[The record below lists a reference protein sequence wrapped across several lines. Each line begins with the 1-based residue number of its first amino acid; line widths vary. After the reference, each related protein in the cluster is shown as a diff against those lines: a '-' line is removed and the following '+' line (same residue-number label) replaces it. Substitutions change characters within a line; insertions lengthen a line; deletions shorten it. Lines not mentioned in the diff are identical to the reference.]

1 MSGRNNR
8 QRSEKKDS
16 GCVCIGLSKQTEN
29 IPQHSEQYANKPIF
43 HTAIANNKTALRV
56 SNNTDVTTG
65 LSTML
70 SKMKQSEILWA
81 ADRGKFQ
88 LQMKNEK
95 LKNSKLEA
103 EVRRSTERC
112 AFFSDKANHLT
123 AALKRRD
130 DDIEILKDQI
140 RELQHA
146 LKTNEDSI
154 ALSQL
159 QKEQEEYKS
168 SIREEVYEMAERV
181 ITLSTLAEMAGTDAE
196 ASEHQYQQIKKTLEL
211 AEMERE
217 QWIGKAAALEQQLLK
232 AKQVLVAMREAI
244 TETKAHQHK
253 RVVQLRKLL
262 LMTNYSDTI
271 VDDDDH
277 DDDDKNRVIDGLEG
291 ISMEN
296 SEGEIEAVLKKN
308 SDEKCEE
315 ADGGNGRLSDGDS
328 EEKGV
333 F

>member
-1 MSGRNNR
+1 MSEHNNR
-8 QRSEKKDS
+8 QRSEKKDRGFLS
-16 GCVCIGLSKQTEN
+16 IGISNQTEN
-29 IPQHSEQYANKPIF
+29 SPQNSEQDANKPLF

-56 SNNTDVTTG
+56 SNNTNVTTS

-81 ADRGKFQ
+81 SEKGKFQ

-95 LKNSKLEA
+95 LRNSKLVA

-112 AFFSDKANHLT
+112 AFFSDKADHLT

-130 DDIEILKDQI
+130 DDIDVLKDQI

-146 LKTNEDSI
+146 LKTNEDSV

-159 QKEQEEYKS
+159 QKEQEEYKF
-168 SIREEVYEMAERV
+168 SIQEEVHEMAERV
-181 ITLSTLAEMAGTDAE
+181 IMLSTLAEMAGTDAE
-196 ASEHQYQQIKKTLEL
+196 ASEHQYQKIKQTLKLVEI
-211 AEMERE
+211 ERD
-217 QWIGKAAALEQQLLK
+217 QLIGKAAALGQQLLK

-253 RVVQLRKLL
+253 RVIQLRKLL
-262 LMTNYSDTI
+262 MMTNCPDTSN
-271 VDDDDH
+271 D
-277 DDDDKNRVIDGLEG
+277 DDDDKNSMIDGLEG

-296 SEGEIEAVLKKN
+296 SKEEIEAVQKKKN
-308 SDEKCEE
+308 YDEKCEE
-315 ADGGNGRLSDGDS
+315 ADGGNGRSEGDS
-328 EEKGV
+328 EKKGV